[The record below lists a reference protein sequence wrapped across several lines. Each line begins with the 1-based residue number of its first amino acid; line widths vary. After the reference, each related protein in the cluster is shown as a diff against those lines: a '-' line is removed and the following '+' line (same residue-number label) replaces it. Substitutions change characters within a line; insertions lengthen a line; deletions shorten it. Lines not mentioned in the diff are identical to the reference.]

1 VTIGGPAALD
11 HAGIAARI
19 PHGGAMCLLDAL
31 LDWTPERIS
40 CRITGHNDPDHPLRL
55 GGVLPAAAALEYAS
69 QATALH
75 GALCAPPGAGPRPG
89 FLASAR
95 KLQLHAARLDERIGP
110 LGLQATRVAGDDAQ
124 ALYDFTLC
132 DADGA
137 LLAEGRLTVVHGR
150 TLVATGA

>member
-1 VTIGGPAALD
+1 MNVNFTPGSAAINVLD
-11 HAGIAARI
+11 NDSARI
-19 PHGGAMCLLDAL
+19 RRPVTRDYVRYAKLM
-31 LDWTPERIS
+31 
-40 CRITGHNDPDHPLRL
+40 TGMTHI
-55 GGVLPAAAALEYAS
+55 AS

-75 GALCAPPGAGPRPG
+75 GALCAPPGAEPRPG

-95 KLQLHAARLDERIGP
+95 KLQLHAARLDERTGP